1 MGGDMATR
9 RYHEPRQRGR
19 SPLEIGDAIP
29 GIGMDALY
37 VIGTF
42 IVIFFALNV
51 VDFGRLD

>member
-1 MGGDMATR
+1 MV
-9 RYHEPRQRGR
+9 
-19 SPLEIGDAIP
+19 
-29 GIGMDALY
+29 ALY